1 VKTDPSYE
9 IIMEERSMDNEQN
22 VSSFDEDM
30 REIFDSYVIEAS
42 EILEHLSQDLLTLE
56 KKPSD
61 ANLLNTIFRG
71 IHTLKGTSSFLGF
84 SQMTELTHTSED
96 LLNKLRKGDFV
107 ADGEVIDILIE
118 AHTAAKTLLQRI
130 RNHNLQ
136 PIDLDSTLEKIRG
149 FMQRQ
154 STILQIDS
162 VVASVKEQAAA
173 ITDTSKVIQQRMDDS
188 TIRVDVDRLDNLMNL
203 VGELVLARNRL
214 SQVTQSLI
222 EKYERIEMSKQIAD
236 ISSQI
241 DFVTTELQMAVMKTR
256 MVPIEKV
263 FNGLPLLARNLM
275 RTIGKDVDLQIY
287 GKETELDKSLIE
299 ELNDPLIHMIRNA
312 IDHGIE
318 FPEERIKLGKP
329 SQGIVIVSAER
340 DGNFILITMED
351 DGRGMDAEQ
360 IKLKAIERGLITEEQ
375 AREMSKSEALNL
387 VFIPGFS
394 TKQETTNISGRGV
407 GMDVVKTKI
416 AKLKGIVEI
425 DSEYGKGTI
434 ITLKLP
440 LTLAIIQGLLMKVA
454 DETFAVP
461 LNTVFEIVRLGSDEI
476 YTIQGREVM
485 RVRDSVLPIARM
497 CDIIGRTNAPDHSK
511 TSYVVIVGWGGK
523 QIGLL
528 VDSLLGQKEIVIKTL
543 GNYLGDIPGIAGST
557 ILGDGSVILVID
569 VGQFIELFARHLGKV
584 A

>member
-1 VKTDPSYE
+1 
-9 IIMEERSMDNEQN
+9 MDNEQN

-96 LLNKLRKGDFV
+96 LLNKLRKGDFI

-130 RNHNLQ
+130 KNHNLQ

-149 FMQRQ
+149 VMQRQ
-154 STILQIDS
+154 SSILQIES

-214 SQVTQSLI
+214 SQVAQSLI
-222 EKYERIEMSKQIAD
+222 EKYERIEMSKQIVD

-263 FNGLPLLARNLM
+263 FNGLPFLARNLM

-318 FPEERIKLGKP
+318 FPEERKKLGKP

>member
-1 VKTDPSYE
+1 
-9 IIMEERSMDNEQN
+9 MEERSMDNEQN

-96 LLNKLRKGDFV
+96 LLNKLRKGDFI

-130 RNHNLQ
+130 KNHNLQ

-149 FMQRQ
+149 VMQRQ
-154 STILQIDS
+154 SSILQIES

-214 SQVTQSLI
+214 SQVAQSLI
-222 EKYERIEMSKQIAD
+222 EKYERIEMSKQIVD

-263 FNGLPLLARNLM
+263 FNGLPFLARNLM

-318 FPEERIKLGKP
+318 FPEERKKLGKP

>member
-1 VKTDPSYE
+1 
-9 IIMEERSMDNEQN
+9 
-22 VSSFDEDM
+22 
-30 REIFDSYVIEAS
+30 
-42 EILEHLSQDLLTLE
+42 
-56 KKPSD
+56 
-61 ANLLNTIFRG
+61 
-71 IHTLKGTSSFLGF
+71 
-84 SQMTELTHTSED
+84 
-96 LLNKLRKGDFV
+96 
-107 ADGEVIDILIE
+107 
-118 AHTAAKTLLQRI
+118 
-130 RNHNLQ
+130 
-136 PIDLDSTLEKIRG
+136 
-149 FMQRQ
+149 MQRQ

-394 TKQETTNISGRGV
+394 MKQETTNISGRGV

-425 DSEYGKGTI
+425 DSEYGKGTV

-461 LNTVFEIVRLGSDEI
+461 LNTVFEIVRLGVDEI

-497 CDIIGRTNAPDHSK
+497 ADIIGRKSVPDHSK